1 MVMLKKFKRTQEQW
15 GGSSDV
21 IDHWLDKRQHL
32 IVEYCKL
39 AALQP
44 CATKAAVTELPSP
57 KELQYFCQEL
67 VDYISEGHFKIY
79 DMVMN
84 KWHATGFQATD
95 EINRAYAQIIETTDP
110 LLNFTDQYAATH
122 EEDDLETLDDDL
134 SQVGELLE
142 SRFETEDGLIQ
153 LIADSLAIPPGA

>member
-1 MVMLKKFKRTQEQW
+1 MLKKFKRTQEQW

-21 IDHWLDKRQHL
+21 IDHWLDKRQRL

-44 CATKAAVTELPSP
+44 CSTKAAVTELPSP
-57 KELQYFCQEL
+57 DELQFFCEEL

-84 KWHATGFQATD
+84 KWQATGFQATD
-95 EINRAYAQIIETTDP
+95 EINQTYAEIVETTDP
-110 LLNFTDQYAATH
+110 LLNFNDRYADVT
-122 EEDDLETLDDDL
+122 EDDDMETLDDDL
-134 SQVGELLE
+134 SVVGELLV
-142 SRFETEDGLIQ
+142 SRFETEDRLIQ
-153 LIADSLAIPPGA
+153 LIVDSLSIPPGA